1 MLEYERIYVSKGI
14 DVNETD
20 GLREC
25 IIYHYWKFLEINFRF
40 QSGASKGSKNIINI
54 LLVAMMMIIKVNCF
68 A

>member
-1 MLEYERIYVSKGI
+1 MSKGI

-25 IIYHYWKFLEINFRF
+25 IIYHYWNFLETNFRF
-40 QSGASKGSKNIINI
+40 QSGACKGSKNINI